1 MSRTSEVFA
10 SGAGGMAGQVLAE
23 RRCALYERVADLL
36 LQAEDSLS
44 LGQSDRA
51 REAISDVRH
60 AIRSALAYVTDEVFE
75 ELEQLEALCSVELGA
90 GASLSESAARDIRD
104 HLTLLHV
111 KMARCISSPALQ
123 DLESV
128 MGLPTRLR
136 QRLEESRVAFRER
149 VRQREM
155 EEQAA
160 IHERQARDSIAAG
173 RHRKAIK
180 QLQKAVQLHPERG
193 VYHNDLGWVFGSI
206 GRLDRAVEEYR
217 EAIVL
222 NEANP
227 GQRTAEWTA
236 TYFNLGVALQ
246 RSAWQVLDVACD
258 EGSDAYANACVE
270 GVRFLEQARDAL
282 ESYRKTTPSS
292 SRLERTS
299 ELLASIDEELQD
311 FVGIQ
316 SEAVVTSE
324 EPTA

>member
-1 MSRTSEVFA
+1 MSRTSEVMA
-10 SGAGGMAGQVLAE
+10 LGVGGMAGQVLVE
-23 RRCALYERVADLL
+23 RRCALYERVAGLL
-36 LQAEDSLS
+36 LQAEDSFS

-51 REAISDVRH
+51 REAIGELRRV
-60 AIRSALAYVTDEVFE
+60 IRSALAYVTDEVFE
-75 ELEQLEALCSVELGA
+75 ELEQIEALSSGEIGVGA
-90 GASLSESAARDIRD
+90 GLSVGAVQELRD
-104 HLTLLHV
+104 HLALLHV
-111 KMARCISSPALQ
+111 KMARCVSSPVLQ
-123 DLESV
+123 DLEDV

-149 VRQREM
+149 IRQRDI

-160 IHERQARDSIAAG
+160 IYERQARESIAAG

-180 QLQKAVQLHPERG
+180 QLQKAIQLHPERG
-193 VYHNDLGWVFGSI
+193 VYHNDLGWVFSSI
-206 GRLDRAVEEYR
+206 GRLDRAVAEYG

-227 GQRTAEWTA
+227 EQRTAEWTS

-258 EGSDAYANACVE
+258 EGSDAYAEACGE
-270 GVRFLEQARDAL
+270 GVRLLELARGAL

-292 SRLERTS
+292 SRLERTC

-316 SEAVVTSE
+316 REAVVTSE
-324 EPTA
+324 EPAA